1 MMKEMNNVDMQS
13 LSQRSDIPLIFAA
26 LGVVFG
32 DIGTSPLYAM
42 REAFN
47 HGGLAPSAEN
57 ILGILSL
64 VIWTMTLIVS
74 LKYLLLVLRADNKG
88 EGGVLALTAL
98 LSTLV
103 PKNKNQKTL
112 KPLLLTGIFG
122 AALLFGDG
130 MLTPAV
136 TILGAVEGL
145 KVATPMFEPF
155 IVPTSITILVVL
167 FWAQHFGTAR
177 IGAIFGP
184 VIFLWFTSM
193 ALLGLNTIV
202 DVPVVLEAFNP
213 IYAIE
218 FFIQHGLKSVLILG
232 AVFLTV
238 TGAEALYA
246 DIGHFGVRSIRFA
259 WYFIAFPCLLLNYLG
274 QGALLLK
281 NPAAVTNP
289 FFYLVPSWL
298 LYPMVILS
306 TLAAI
311 IASQALIT
319 GVFSVTQQAVHLGY
333 LPRLPVVHTSDK
345 TMGQIYVPSV
355 NWILLIM
362 TVWLVITFQS
372 SSALAAAYGVGVSLD
387 MVITTCLL
395 LLVAR
400 KVWNW
405 NTLTIAFVGA
415 AMLLIDFIFLFSN
428 SIKIHKGGWFPLAM
442 AGLIF
447 TIMVT
452 WKKGR
457 LILFEQLKSLSIS
470 FEAFLESIRSK
481 PLARVEGTAIF
492 MSMEPTNVPVAL
504 LHNVKH
510 NKVLHE
516 RNIFLTVATEKVP
529 YVRSSARLEVT
540 DLGQGFYRVLAHY
553 GFMERPDI
561 LGVFASAKE
570 LGLNLSLDD
579 CSFVLGKETIIAI
592 QNKGMA
598 IWREKLFSF
607 LSKNSA
613 PATIFFSI
621 PRANVI
627 ELGLQVEL

>member
-1 MMKEMNNVDMQS
+1 MQTPYKKS
-13 LSQRSDIPLIFAA
+13 ELPLIFAA

-47 HGGLAPSAEN
+47 HGGLPPSPAN

-74 LKYLLLVLRADNKG
+74 IKYLLLVLRADNKG

-103 PKNKNQKTL
+103 PKHKDKHAL
-112 KPLLLTGIFG
+112 KPLLLVGIFG

-155 IVPTSITILVVL
+155 VVPISITILVIL

-184 VIFLWFTSM
+184 VIFVWFGAI
-193 ALLGLNTIV
+193 ALIGTIAIFEA
-202 DVPVVLEAFNP
+202 PIVLEAFNP
-213 IYAIE
+213 VYAFE
-218 FFIQHGLKSVLILG
+218 FFLAHGLKSVLILG

-246 DIGHFGVRSIRFA
+246 DIGHFGVRSIRQA

-274 QGALLLK
+274 QGALLLTT
-281 NPAAVTNP
+281 PEAVTNP

-298 LYPMVILS
+298 LYPMVLLS

-333 LPRLPVVHTSDK
+333 LPRLPVIHTSDK
-345 TMGQIYVPSV
+345 TIGQIYVPSV
-355 NWILLIM
+355 NWILLAM

-372 SSALAAAYGVGVSLD
+372 SSALAAAYGIAVSLN
-387 MVITTCLL
+387 MVITTGLL
-395 LLVAR
+395 LLVA
-400 KVWNW
+400 KSIWSWSKIQIVIFGSIM
-405 NTLTIAFVGA
+405 LFVD
-415 AMLLIDFIFLFSN
+415 LVFLFSN
-428 SIKIHKGGWFPLAM
+428 SVKIHQGGWFPLAM
-442 AGLIF
+442 GGLLF

-457 LILFEQLKSLSIS
+457 LILFDQLKSLSIS
-470 FEAFLESIRSK
+470 FEAFSESIRTT
-481 PLARVEGTAIF
+481 PPARVNGTAIF

-516 RNIFLTVATEKVP
+516 RNVFLTVSTEKVP

-561 LGVFASAKE
+561 LGVFAAAKS
-570 LGLNLSLDD
+570 LNLNLSLDD

-613 PATIFFSI
+613 PATIFFNI